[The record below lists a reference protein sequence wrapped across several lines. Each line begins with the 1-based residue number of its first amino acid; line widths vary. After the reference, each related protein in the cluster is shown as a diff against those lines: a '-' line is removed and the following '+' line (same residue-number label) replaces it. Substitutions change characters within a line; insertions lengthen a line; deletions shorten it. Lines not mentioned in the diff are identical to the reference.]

1 MFTISFSILLI
12 ISSFWT
18 EAADLGQT
26 TASGEPFGGV
36 GNTHS
41 LAQSS
46 GNEPNMSCPAF
57 LRDVNQTIK
66 NHPDWKTWLDQ
77 ARHNE
82 SQFIENC
89 QKEGGNT
96 GEVQS
101 FIDHQKDLLGC
112 PEAHSRMTIIA
123 IIFIVA
129 FIISIIALA
138 VVSVLYYRK

>member
-1 MFTISFSILLI
+1 
-12 ISSFWT
+12 
-18 EAADLGQT
+18 T

-96 GEVQS
+96 GEVLRQSLSQIIFKIKVQS

>member
-1 MFTISFSILLI
+1 MFIITISILLF
-12 ISSFWT
+12 ISSFWA
-18 EAADLGQT
+18 EAAQVGQT
-26 TASGEPFGGV
+26 TANGHPVGGIE
-36 GNTHS
+36 NTLS
-41 LAQSS
+41 FAQSS
-46 GNEPNMSCPAF
+46 GNEANMTCPAF
-57 LRDVNQTIK
+57 LTAVNQTIK
-66 NHPDWKTWLDQ
+66 NHPDWKAWLDQ

-82 SQFIENC
+82 TQFIENC

-101 FIDHQKDLLGC
+101 FLDHQKGLLGC

-129 FIISIIALA
+129 FIISVVALA